1 MIRRPPR
8 STRTDTLFPYT
19 TLFRSCGHKQDGCSR
34 SNRNALD
41 IREFTAT
48 FDQRVEAGTHP
59 IAVKAERLV
68 VECPARRSEVHT
80 SELQSL
86 MRISYAVFCLKNNI
100 LMYSYNLTSFFILL
114 YFTSFFF
121 TSF

>member
-1 MIRRPPR
+1 MRI
-8 STRTDTLFPYT
+8 SDWSSDVGSSDLA
-19 TLFRSCGHKQDGCSR
+19 CGHKQDGCSR

-68 VECPARRSEVHT
+68 VECPARCATGLDLCQVAAANRSAERRVGKECVSTCRSRWLPYH
-80 SELQSL
+80 
-86 MRISYAVFCLKNNI
+86 
-100 LMYSYNLTSFFILL
+100 
-114 YFTSFFF
+114 
-121 TSF
+121 